1 MPLEFASYSNV
12 TGSISNMSLWV
23 HFMLEKACNEVGSNM
38 YGVKKKPLV
47 STYIKRQ
54 ANSGAEMTYILSD
67 YKVNNSRIY
76 GDFEV
81 RIFDRDYQFV
91 CYMTDE
97 VLRMFYE
104 ESISINPPDY
114 AQDNRY
120 KVFVSQNSFLTI
132 EGNDENDYIATVN
145 IRVEDM
151 FVSSHPYLQRFFGP
165 TSGTPFGN

>member
-1 MPLEFASYSNV
+1 MPATSYNNV

-23 HFMLEKACNEVGSNM
+23 HFMLEKACTTVGDSM
-38 YGVKKKPLV
+38 ISVKKKPLV

-104 ESISINPPDY
+104 ESISSNYPDY
-114 AQDNRY
+114 DGNNRY
-120 KVFVSQNSFLTI
+120 KVFISQNSFLTI

-151 FVSSHPYLQRFFGP
+151 FVTSNPYLSRFWDP
-165 TSGTPFGN
+165 QSGTPFEN